1 LLDQFNWHN
10 HNKKNLIKHKIC
22 LARRTKEIRATHTE
36 PSKELLSRK
45 VTEIDMINKM
55 ASPTHSGALV
65 LTEGTL
71 GPFTCFTCTSL
82 QVLCVVYILKV
93 NAICVLSMSD
103 TLSQAKIQIADF
115 HYHFLILLS
124 NIF

>member
-1 LLDQFNWHN
+1 MHINVFQCNCVDFPGSWIIISLFF
-10 HNKKNLIKHKIC
+10 
-22 LARRTKEIRATHTE
+22 AATVGGVW
-36 PSKELLSRK
+36 S
-45 VTEIDMINKM
+45 N
-55 ASPTHSGALV
+55 
-65 LTEGTL
+65 
-71 GPFTCFTCTSL
+71 TCTSL

>member
-1 LLDQFNWHN
+1 MHINVFQCDCVDFPGSWIIVSLVF
-10 HNKKNLIKHKIC
+10 
-22 LARRTKEIRATHTE
+22 AATVGGVW
-36 PSKELLSRK
+36 S
-45 VTEIDMINKM
+45 N
-55 ASPTHSGALV
+55 
-65 LTEGTL
+65 
-71 GPFTCFTCTSL
+71 TCTSL

-93 NAICVLSMSD
+93 NAILVSVLSMSD